1 MLLSDQIF
9 VILQKLIHN
18 GWGLWMF
25 EADGDDNGNDDNDG
39 DDDDDVVQC
48 GPRKSIGKVE
58 KEGTKQYFMENVSSS
73 SSSWSTLLSSSRM
86 VAKFKSYSQCA
97 TAIALLEILKGAF

>member
-1 MLLSDQIF
+1 MLLPWIGYIPHYHILDVFYFNCYLFIF
-9 VILQKLIHN
+9 KKCLYVLLVLPEDDDDDDKDD
-18 GWGLWMF
+18 
-25 EADGDDNGNDDNDG
+25 DGDDDDD

-73 SSSWSTLLSSSRM
+73 LSSS
-86 VAKFKSYSQCA
+86 
-97 TAIALLEILKGAF
+97 